1 MDNIKATQDK
11 DPHLKKVI
19 KDIEIGKVSEFK
31 IDSKG
36 VLCCDTHFFF
46 SIFNVKLGWMFY
58 FEKTKATLV
67 EDFSF

>member
-46 SIFNVKLGWMFY
+46 SIFNVKLG
-58 FEKTKATLV
+58 
-67 EDFSF
+67 